1 MLSAAQFP
9 LEKYMIAK
17 KAKPWIATM
26 CLAMLMTAPAGG
38 VYAQTRIKPGFN
50 LFSVEQD
57 QEIGQQ
63 SAAEAES
70 QLPILHDRSIEAYV
84 GKIGERLAAVAPGA
98 SYTYRFEIVNA
109 SDINAFALP
118 GGYLYL
124 NRGLIEA
131 ALNEGQLAGVM
142 AHEMAHV
149 ALRHGT
155 SQASKAYLGQ
165 AGLGLLGGLIGKDDH
180 STDETIAAV
189 GGFGMNTLFLKF
201 SRAAEEEADI
211 TGAQMMAAAGYDPA
225 DMVDFF
231 DYLAEQQARDP
242 SKVEQFFSSHP
253 ASADRADRINDEIR
267 SLNVRPIRPVGG
279 FDKVQA
285 ELRRMRPAATLAQ
298 TSGGTTSEPP
308 ARRSETRDRPVADV
322 RVDAPSRN
330 FRVFEQRE
338 GLFEIEYPDN
348 WQVYEADQ
356 GYGVTIAPQGG
367 FVATGGPERDLI
379 AGVIVNH
386 YDSLEDDGSDRFSNG
401 RGRIDGDSSLVRAT
415 NDLIDHIL
423 RINPNMR
430 MIDDSERR
438 DRIDGAP
445 SLSVV
450 LSGRSPVTG
459 QEERVTV
466 FTREIPDEHVVYA
479 LFIAPQQD
487 YDRLNETFNRMI
499 SSLEVR
505 DDETHSSNRGRNARQ
520 DEVSL
525 ASVSNTATV
534 PSGTVLKVSFLQTLS
549 SGSSQPDD
557 RFTAEI
563 VEPVLL
569 NGRVAIAAGSTISG
583 RVVDVQPAKRFGG
596 RAQLNLEFTSLRL
609 SSGKES
615 PIAASFHGQAEAK
628 SKDAVVIGGA
638 AAGGAILGRIL
649 GDDEDDALRGAIL
662 GGAIGTGIAAK
673 NRGEEVTLPEGI
685 EVEIQLDAPFSY

>member
-1 MLSAAQFP
+1 MLEDEQCPTESD
-9 LEKYMIAK
+9 MIPKTAR
-17 KAKPWIATM
+17 PWIATLG
-26 CLAMLMTAPAGG
+26 LATLIAASADG
-38 VYAQTRIKPGFN
+38 VYAQTLIKPGFN
-50 LFSVEQD
+50 LFSLEQD

-63 SAAEAES
+63 SAAEAER
-70 QLPILHDRSIEAYV
+70 QLPIFHDRSIEAYI
-84 GKIGERLAAVAPGA
+84 GKIGARLAAVAPGA
-98 SYTYRFEIVNA
+98 DFPYQFKLVNA

-201 SRAAEEEADI
+201 SRAAEEQADI

-231 DYLAEQQARDP
+231 DYLAEQQTRDP

-253 ASADRADRINDEIR
+253 ASADRADRINDEMR
-267 SLNVRPIRPVGG
+267 SLTVRPIRPVGG
-279 FDKVQA
+279 LAKVQS
-285 ELRRMRPAATLAQ
+285 ELSRMRPAASLAQ
-298 TSGGTTSEPP
+298 TSGRTTSEPP
-308 ARRSETRDRPVADV
+308 ARRSESRDRPVADI
-322 RVDAPSRN
+322 RLDGPSRN
-330 FRVFEQRE
+330 FRVFEQRD
-338 GLFEIEYPDN
+338 GLFQIEYPDN
-348 WQVYEADQ
+348 WRVYEADH

-367 FVATGGPERDLI
+367 FVATGGPESDLV

-386 YDSLEDDGSDRFSNG
+386 YDSLEDDASDRFSSG

-423 RINPNMR
+423 RINTNMR

-450 LSGRSPVTG
+450 LSGRSPATG

-466 FTREIPDEHVVYA
+466 FTREIPDEHVIYA

-505 DDETHSSNRGRNARQ
+505 DDETHSSNSRRNVRQ
-520 DEVSL
+520 DERSV
-525 ASVSNTATV
+525 ASVSSTATV

-549 SGSSQPDD
+549 SASSQPDE

-563 VEPVLL
+563 VEPVLV

-615 PIAASFHGQAEAK
+615 PISASFHGQAEEK

-649 GDDEDDALRGAIL
+649 GDDEDDAVRGAIL

-685 EVEIQLDAPFSY
+685 AVEIQLDTPFSY